1 MSLENEEEWSND
13 SAIFSADADSDM
25 KAITNSEIKSNIG
38 SEPGDEDSY
47 SVIPLD
53 QIRKQETSKSASNES
68 KDRKGDIPGE
78 TRVSLLEKH
87 RSSPSGMSLE
97 RNKMLVA
104 LETETDGEKLAQ
116 GIRNLC
122 KQASPVHVGA
132 GAPAIQV
139 GLTSRVKVRLNWF
152 KYLVSG
158 TMRCRIGLGHSE
170 KLRKEIYQFTMP
182 QIEIYKSGT
191 PSPRDAERCRSQ
203 SS

>member
-38 SEPGDEDSY
+38 REPGDEDSY
-47 SVIPLD
+47 GVIPLD

-104 LETETDGEKLAQ
+104 LETETDGEKLVQ

-182 QIEIYKSGT
+182 QIEIYKSGN